1 MSVVAAVMRLLGW
14 ERRTRLELIRGHVD
28 CDSAADY
35 ILRNGLICDSD
46 RSSEDSIL
54 ASHVL
59 EDKGRFNN
67 DHTRGIGGQV
77 CDSTSAWVLEGVK
90 GTVLRDLCK
99 RVELVASF
107 HRAFDVGTST
117 NLTVLL
123 NLNLECSFNRV
134 CISIGQCE
142 GSLIES
148 SLSWKLSELDVSSCT
163 KFTDSE
169 NRV

>member
-1 MSVVAAVMRLLGW
+1 MRLLGW

-35 ILRNGLICDSD
+35 ISRVGLICESD

-67 DHTRGIGGQV
+67 DCTRGIGGQV
-77 CDSTSAWVLEGVK
+77 CDNTSAWVLEGVK

-99 RVELVASF
+99 RVELGASI
-107 HRAFDVGTST
+107 HRAFKVGTST

-123 NLNLECSFNRV
+123 NLNFECSFNRGSL
-134 CISIGQCE
+134 IIGDYE
-142 GSLIES
+142 GSLIEG

-163 KFTDSE
+163 KFADSE

>member
-1 MSVVAAVMRLLGW
+1 MRLLGW

-35 ILRNGLICDSD
+35 IFRDVLILKSD

-54 ASHVL
+54 ARHVL

-67 DHTRGIGGQV
+67 DCTRGIGGQV
-77 CDSTSAWVLEGVK
+77 CDSTSAWVLEGVT
-90 GTVLRDLCK
+90 GTVLRDLFK
-99 RVELVASF
+99 RVKLRASI
-107 HRAFDVGTST
+107 HRAFSWGTST

-123 NLNLECSFNRV
+123 NLNLECSFNRGS
-134 CISIGQCE
+134 CIIGDHE

-148 SLSWKLSELDVSSCT
+148 SLSWKLSELDISSCT
-163 KFTDSE
+163 KFADSE